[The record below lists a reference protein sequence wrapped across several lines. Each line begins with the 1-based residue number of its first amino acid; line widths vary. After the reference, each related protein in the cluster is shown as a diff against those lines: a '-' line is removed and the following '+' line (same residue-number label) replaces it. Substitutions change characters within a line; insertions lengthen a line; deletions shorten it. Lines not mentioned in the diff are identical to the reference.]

1 MIEKNLP
8 NVADILRTV
17 EKRAT
22 GKATST
28 AALSATAGGF
38 AQAAGATGGSGGD
51 QTNFAETGGL
61 SQSLGTAAKPGTAG
75 TDDDDRPKKAPTQP
89 KPFNLTKPK
98 PKVIPSPEAMA
109 REVKS
114 NPVPKN
120 LFKKTLAEIEAEK
133 EDRRKKE
140 AEAIRKSYQ
149 ESEKQKFALATET
162 RRPDKFQKTKEE
174 ILKKRDEELKF
185 DGKHARE
192 LPDFSKVEA
201 PVKLTS
207 AAVLREGY
215 QLKVKAAEEAKVLK
229 DFEVNM
235 RDAGEFERWKRE
247 MDEKEEIERLEHI
260 QKKKIEMELAREAAM
275 EAAKAQ
281 QRDNHIL
288 ALKLKKDLEEKFAEK
303 DEKKKE
309 DL

>member
-1 MIEKNLP
+1 MNTFLQFMFNGEALREHVRAEWMNIYDYAYIDEKIIGLVEKNLP

-38 AQAAGATGGSGGD
+38 AAGAAD

-61 SQSLGTAAKPGTAG
+61 SQSLGTIKPSTAS
-75 TDDDDRPKKAPTQP
+75 DDDDRPKKAPTQQ

-98 PKVIPSPEAMA
+98 PKVIPPPEAMP

-133 EDRRKKE
+133 EERRKKE
-140 AEAIRKSYQ
+140 AEAIRKAYQ
-149 ESEKQKFALATET
+149 ESEKQKFALATEG

-174 ILKKRDEELKF
+174 IIKKRDEELKF

-215 QLKVKAAEEAKVLK
+215 QLKVKAEQEAKILK
-229 DFEVNM
+229 DFEINM
-235 RDAGEFERWKRE
+235 RDAGEFDRWKRE
-247 MDEKEEIERLEHI
+247 MEEKEEIERIEHI
-260 QKKKIEMELAREAAM
+260 
-275 EAAKAQ
+275 
-281 QRDNHIL
+281 
-288 ALKLKKDLEEKFAEK
+288 
-303 DEKKKE
+303 
-309 DL
+309 